1 MNRKQFALAIAAGV
15 FLVGAHPRARADDA
29 RITVVTILASSNNQ
43 DVHPKL
49 AQIASEVK
57 KHEQTLT
64 GFKLLN
70 SQFKDVTVGQ
80 KEKFDLL
87 NDVSADVTVLE
98 KDEANKRI
106 RMAVKPPTIGEISYS
121 ICYDKFFPIVTR
133 YVSANERLI
142 IAIMVQP
149 PKDKAKDVGTK

>member
-1 MNRKQFALAIAAGV
+1 MKRKGIALAAVAG
-15 FLVGAHPRARADDA
+15 LLLMGVGPNSRAEDA
-29 RITVVTILASSNNQ
+29 RVTVVTILANSNNQ
-43 DVHPKL
+43 DVNPKL

-57 KHEQTLT
+57 KHDQSLT

-70 SQFKDVTVGQ
+70 SQFKDVNVGQ

-87 NDVSADVTVLE
+87 NDVSADVTVLQKME
-98 KDEANKRI
+98 GNKRI
-106 RMAVKPPTIGEISYS
+106 RMAVKPPTVGEINYS

-149 PKDKAKDVGTK
+149 PKDKAKDNSAK